1 MLVTLHKNSDAL
13 LYACARLLYKVS
25 KYSCIHGCYVFDW
38 LSIEQDFGYQLPII
52 SDVAYQRIHLESGE
66 ASALSQ
72 PTFQHR
78 GSFCDVVSISIRGSV
93 LK

>member
-1 MLVTLHKNSDAL
+1 M
-13 LYACARLLYKVS
+13 
-25 KYSCIHGCYVFDW
+25 YSCMHVLFCCIKYPNILAYMDAMFFDW

-78 GSFCDVVSISIRGSV
+78 GSFCDVVSISIR
-93 LK
+93 LC